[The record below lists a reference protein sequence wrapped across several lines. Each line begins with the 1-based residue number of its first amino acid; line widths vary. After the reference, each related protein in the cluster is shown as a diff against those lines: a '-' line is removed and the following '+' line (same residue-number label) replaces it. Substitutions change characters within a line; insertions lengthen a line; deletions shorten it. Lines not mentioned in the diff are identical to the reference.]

1 MKIEPL
7 ILAAITLF
15 ASVITASL
23 SYWFTK
29 KHQLRLEERRL
40 KEEYYKAF
48 IKALSDVAIDNQDVA
63 AQKRL
68 SEGFNSLI
76 VIGSPPV
83 VKRLMQFHDFARVEN
98 TEIPR
103 DSNEWSLRHDK
114 LLRELVKEMRRDIY
128 GKEKNIDE
136 YISNVH
142 LVGRGP
148 RNK

>member
-1 MKIEPL
+1 MNTEPL
-7 ILAAITLF
+7 IVAAISLF
-15 ASVITASL
+15 ASVVTASL

-29 KHQLRLEERRL
+29 KNQLKLEERHL
-40 KEEYYKAF
+40 KEDYYKAF
-48 IKALSDVAIDNQDVA
+48 IKALSDVAIDNRDVE

-83 VKRLMQFHDFARVEN
+83 VKKLMQFHDFARIEN
-98 TEIPR
+98 TGIPR
-103 DSNEWSLRHDK
+103 ESNEWALKHDE

-128 GKEKNIDE
+128 GNEKDIDRF
-136 YISNVH
+136 ISNVH

-148 RNK
+148 KHK